1 MFNTFALKTPT
12 IVQSKRFSDKNEQK
26 TLLTLT
32 INYFLVFYKIV
43 LVSYWF
49 LLFPIVS
56 YGLPLFLIDC
66 YCFLLLT
73 IVFHRLLLSLYYYC
87 YCLFFQYGDAGSS
100 NLGGGGA
107 MGVSGLGSCNR
118 LRYDHHLT
126 SELEGDKM
134 VLKITK
140 PPRNKDSFSSLTGQ
154 TLSWLMKVCKD
165 SSAILVFW
173 V

>member
-1 MFNTFALKTPT
+1 MPT
-12 IVQSKRFSDKNEQK
+12 
-26 TLLTLT
+26 
-32 INYFLVFYKIV
+32 LVFYRLLSLPYNYCFLSIV
-43 LVSYWF
+43 
-49 LLFPIVS
+49 IVS
-56 YGLPLFLIDC
+56 YCLPLFFIVIIVSLW
-66 YCFLLLT
+66 LLL
-73 IVFHRLLLSLYYYC
+73 
-87 YCLFFQYGDAGSS
+87 LFIFQYGDAGSS

-154 TLSWLMKVCKD
+154 TLSWLMKVCF
-165 SSAILVFW
+165 SNWTVLSMLYLNCLF
-173 V
+173 